1 MFNRALLII
10 IVLAV
15 SVSMTAAKDQQKKD
29 ECPTLNLG
37 EIEELVR
44 KAPHADALSLCLNY
58 ASWAPAATFALELR
72 SPKNAR
78 QTFSAD

>member
-1 MFNRALLII
+1 MLDRALLTT

-15 SVSMTAAKDQQKKD
+15 SVSMTAAKDQQKKE

-44 KAPHADALSLCLNY
+44 KSELQRR
-58 ASWAPAATFALELR
+58 WTLR
-72 SPKNAR
+72 SRTNCLSPPMR
-78 QTFSAD
+78 